1 MDIVFPIF
9 LGLLYVICILLCWS
23 YIRGD
28 SLSEQY
34 KDHLKDLKTEES
46 T

>member
-23 YIRGD
+23 YIHGD

-34 KDHLKDLKTEES
+34 EDQLNDLKTEKS